1 MFQLRSWLKYNIKLT
16 SSPFHLSRTKHRV
29 LMYLS

>member
-16 SSPFHLSRTKHRV
+16 SSPFHQLTFPEPSTA
-29 LMYLS
+29 S